1 MMDPLAKACTH
12 ARMKVIGAKIMVV
25 TSSTFDVDR
34 LRLKKKK
41 KKKKKQK
48 HEEMSSLVV
57 FCQNV

>member
-1 MMDPLAKACTH
+1 
-12 ARMKVIGAKIMVV
+12 MKVIGAKIMVV
-25 TSSTFDVDR
+25 TSATFDVDR

-48 HEEMSSLVV
+48 HEEMSGLVV